1 MMVAP
6 VLGHVQTT
14 LRVNRPP
21 ELAAPD
27 HQCLIEHPALL
38 EVGDQRGGRLVHIT
52 ALQRQIARQ
61 VAVLIPAAMVQLDE
75 AHAALGQAPGQQTI
89 RRVRARLTRVRAVQ
103 IKNVF
108 RLTRRVHQLRHRGL
122 HAVRHLRLLNAR
134 QDFRIAQPLVM
145 LPV

>member
-1 MMVAP
+1 MVAP
-6 VLGHVQTT
+6 VLGHVQTA
-14 LRVNRPP
+14 LRVNRPSKF
-21 ELAAPD
+21 AAPN
-27 HQCLIEHPALL
+27 HQRLVEHPALL
-38 EVGDQRGGRLVHIT
+38 EVGDQCGGRLVHVA

-61 VAVLIPAAMVQLDE
+61 IAVLIPAAMVQLDE

-89 RRVRARLTRVRAVQ
+89 RRIRARLARVRAVQ

-108 RLTRRVHQLRHRGL
+108 RLAGSVHQLRHRGL